1 MEDDIDK
8 GEALTI
14 SSVGSLDDIS
24 DDEDSGFKALNSQ
37 SSLGMRPAWDERL
50 MALLPQALEPAQGT
64 ED

>member
-37 SSLGMRPAWDERL
+37 SSLGMRPA
-50 MALLPQALEPAQGT
+50 
-64 ED
+64 